1 MAFLSSERFCV
12 KSQRRRNTLCQ
23 SRLEQEWKTRLEG
36 RGGAGTWAFVLFTL
50 EMKLSPA
57 NLAFRKKSSAFFPL
71 FMLFP
76 IVLKTLHPSSYKNVI
91 VEKFLNYLVRYF
103 LAGNVI
109 ESWATWAMIYEQLL
123 EDDKPTMWRRRVLE
137 VIKTLRTSKEL
148 VCLSAFLYL
157 WTVALAW
164 ITWFSLHRRG

>member
-23 SRLEQEWKTRLEG
+23 SRLEREWKTRLEG
-36 RGGAGTWAFVLFTL
+36 RGGAGTRAFVLFTL

-57 NLAFRKKSSAFFPL
+57 NLAFRKKALHFFPPF

-91 VEKFLNYLVRYF
+91 VEN
-103 LAGNVI
+103 
-109 ESWATWAMIYEQLL
+109 
-123 EDDKPTMWRRRVLE
+123 
-137 VIKTLRTSKEL
+137 
-148 VCLSAFLYL
+148 LSTIWCDTFWQGML
-157 WTVALAW
+157 
-164 ITWFSLHRRG
+164 